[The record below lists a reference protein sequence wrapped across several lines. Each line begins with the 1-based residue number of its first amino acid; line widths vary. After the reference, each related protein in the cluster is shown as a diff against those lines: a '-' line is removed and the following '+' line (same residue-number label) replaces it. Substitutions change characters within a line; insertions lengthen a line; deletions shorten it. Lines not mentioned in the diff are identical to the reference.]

1 MEVWPWKCFE
11 NLPVGKVYQSS
22 MTLQPNMTRKEM
34 GKMCLETQKQEIMI
48 NFTACGE
55 GRRIAYHFF

>member
-1 MEVWPWKCFE
+1 
-11 NLPVGKVYQSS
+11 
-22 MTLQPNMTRKEM
+22 MTLQPNMTGKEM